1 MTLREKLDNIEAEQ
15 RVWLGVGVYMAAK
28 QVLRDKEISEEPE
41 QVTWGSDWE
50 SDDEGGSYLYVYHPK
65 VHTAS
70 DRIDFEDNDTLQ
82 EAISNYL
89 KSVPKY
95 SEPNEKTFTEEERYL
110 THFVEEEK
118 DDDTI

>member
-50 SDDEGGSYLYVYHPK
+50 SALE
-65 VHTAS
+65 
-70 DRIDFEDNDTLQ
+70 IDFIQAPPPVFANWSL
-82 EAISNYL
+82 AS
-89 KSVPKY
+89 
-95 SEPNEKTFTEEERYL
+95 
-110 THFVEEEK
+110 
-118 DDDTI
+118 